1 MATDFGNGNKN
12 REDDYVIVRQIY
24 DYEET
29 KWLDMVAS
37 CYAAK
42 GTPREVFENH
52 LKRTP
57 SSERILLAVLDKG

>member
-1 MATDFGNGNKN
+1 MATDFGKRNKN
-12 REDDYVIVRQIY
+12 REDESVIIRQIY
-24 DYEET
+24 DYEES

-57 SSERILLAVLDKG
+57 PNERILLAVLDKG

>member
-1 MATDFGNGNKN
+1 MATDSANSN
-12 REDDYVIVRQIY
+12 RSQEDENVIIRQIY
-24 DYEET
+24 DYEES

-57 SSERILLAVLDKG
+57 SNERILLAVLDKG